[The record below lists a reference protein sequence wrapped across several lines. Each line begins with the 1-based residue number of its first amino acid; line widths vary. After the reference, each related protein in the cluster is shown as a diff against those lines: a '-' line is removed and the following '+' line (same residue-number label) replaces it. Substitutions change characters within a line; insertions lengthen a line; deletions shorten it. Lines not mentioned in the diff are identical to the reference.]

1 MKTTI
6 AGLLAAGALVLQ
18 AHVQAGKDL
27 TDWKTWLPAVLVA
40 VLGYLAG
47 DAKKGAR

>member
-6 AGLLAAGALVLQ
+6 VGILAAGALVLQ

-27 TDWKTWLPAVLVA
+27 TDWKTWLPAVFVA
-40 VLGYLAG
+40 MLGYLVD
-47 DAKKGAR
+47 DAKKRP